1 VHIRNMSQTGAL
13 IEASRVPDPG
23 AAVILKR
30 GALHIS
36 GQIAWKVERKAGI
49 VFSTK
54 VNVADWLSRP
64 AGAHQEKVDD
74 IVSSLRAVAH
84 PGGAVD
90 ATNISSDTSIVAE
103 LAALRAD
110 LVQLGNGL
118 ANDTILVAT
127 HPEIQMIDVALQRVD
142 RVIGQLR
149 NT

>member
-1 VHIRNMSQTGAL
+1 MSESGAL
-13 IEASRVPDPG
+13 IEASLVPDPG
-23 AAVILKR
+23 AVVILKR

-49 VFSTK
+49 LFSAK
-54 VNVADWLSRP
+54 VNVADWMSRP
-64 AGAHQEKVDD
+64 VGAHQEKVDD

-84 PGGAVD
+84 PGSAVD
-90 ATNISSDTSIVAE
+90 ATNISSDTSIAAE

-118 ANDTILVAT
+118 AGDTSLVAA